1 MKDPSRVSTLTDKSE
16 AKILLIK
23 DLSKRVA
30 AIDVAGDPA
39 FAQKMTAN
47 ARRFWRQH
55 RMLYCRRVFSHPSDK
70 TADVGWHVPQWIGT
84 AATNSQYALQ
94 YPLRGFYLPNDEEA
108 IQYYGQRR
116 SEANDPAIVDAS
128 TSKASPASSSTNSPL
143 HPGCP
148 RSKMGASPT
157 SMSRSA
163 SQDSMWSSWSTQV
176 ARQGTICN
184 RKAPPP

>member
-16 AKILLIK
+16 ATILRIRE
-23 DLSKRVA
+23 LSKRNG

-39 FAQKMTAN
+39 FEQKMTAN
-47 ARRFWRQH
+47 ARRFLRQH
-55 RMLYCRRVFSHPSDK
+55 RMLYCRRVFCVPSDK
-70 TADVGWHVPQWIGT
+70 TAGVGWHVPQWIGT

-116 SEANDPAIVDAS
+116 SEANDPAIGDAS
-128 TSKASPASSSTNSPL
+128 TSKASTASSSSNSPL

-148 RSKMGASPT
+148 RSKMGAQPT
-157 SMSRSA
+157 SMSRSV
-163 SQDSMWSSWSTQV
+163 SQDSMWSSWSTQA
-176 ARQGTICN
+176 ARHVSFCN
-184 RKAPPP
+184 KKAPPP